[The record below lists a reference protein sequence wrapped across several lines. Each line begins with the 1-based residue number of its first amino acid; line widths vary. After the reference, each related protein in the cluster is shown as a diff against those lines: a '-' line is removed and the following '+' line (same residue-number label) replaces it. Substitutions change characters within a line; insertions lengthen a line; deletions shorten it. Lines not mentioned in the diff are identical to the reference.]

1 MPTTMRRITPRRRA
15 VTTMSDARKVTT
27 TLKFNGDNVTTSL
40 ADYLES
46 VTYEDVASGS
56 SDSLE
61 ITLQNIDEK
70 WLNGWYPTKGDTVS
84 GKIKFADWDTAGTDL
99 SLSCGTFTLDEIK
112 FYGNSKKAVFSCLS
126 SPAKENFKS
135 RSRTKTWESITI
147 KNIAKEIAN
156 RYSLSLSYSGSTIKI
171 TEAEQNEADS
181 EFLYNLCEDYGLAM
195 KVYKSKIVIYDQ
207 TTQEKTSSIA
217 TLKPASFVD
226 NDWTL
231 IDSIYGTYTGA
242 RISYK
247 SSTDDD
253 EISVYLGLKKETASG
268 ARVLRLTET
277 ASSASDAYY
286 KAAAAV
292 NLSNQEATTLTGSIW
307 PNPKIVSGVCVK
319 LSGFG
324 ELDGK
329 YFVDK
334 STTEVGGSGG
344 TKQKVELHK
353 CQKRLT
359 YKPTSSSKSSSSS
372 SSSKTYKVGDIVTFN
387 GGTHYVSSYSGSKG
401 YTAKAGPAKITIIKS
416 GRAHPYHLIH
426 TTSKSNVY
434 GWVDEGTFS

>member
-1 MPTTMRRITPRRRA
+1 MSTGRKVGTTIKFNG
-15 VTTMSDARKVTT
+15 SNVTT
-27 TLKFNGDNVTTSL
+27 TL

-46 VTYEDVASGS
+46 MTYEDVASGS

-61 ITLQNIDEK
+61 ITLQDINGK
-70 WLNGWYPTKGDTVS
+70 WLDAWYPTKGDTVS
-84 GKIKFADWDTAGTDL
+84 GKIKFYDWNEDGEDL

-112 FYGNSKKAVFSCLS
+112 LYGNSREATLSCLS

-135 RSRTKTWESITI
+135 RSRTKTWEDVTI
-147 KNIAKEIAN
+147 KSIAKEIAE

-171 TEAEQNEADS
+171 TEAEQNTNDCD
-181 EFLYNLCEDYGLAM
+181 FLYDICEDYGLSM

-207 TTQEKTSSIA
+207 TTQEKQSSVA
-217 TLKPASFVD
+217 TLKQTSFVD

-231 IDSIYGTYTGA
+231 TDSIYGTYTGA

-253 EISVYLGLKKETASG
+253 EISVYIGLKKENASG
-268 ARVLRLTET
+268 SRILRISET

-286 KAAAAV
+286 KAAAQV
-292 NLSNQEATTLTGSIW
+292 NASNEEATTLSGSIW

-334 STTEVGGSGG
+334 STIDVGGSGG
-344 TKQKVELHK
+344 TTQKIELHK

-359 YKPTSSSKSSSSS
+359 YKPSSSSKSSSSS
-372 SSSKTYKVGDIVTFN
+372 SSNSYSVGDIVTFN
-387 GGTHYVSSYSGSKG
+387 GGTHYVTSYSGAKG
-401 YTAKAGPAKITIIKS
+401 YSASAGEAKITIIKND

-426 TTSKSNVY
+426 TSSSSSNVY